1 MLILG
6 RKQGE
11 KVYIADNIRI
21 TVLGIRGNK
30 VKLGIEAP
38 HGVHVLRAELRPSIP
53 AVSTVARFRAST
65 FDASA
70 DARVR
75 TT

>member
-6 RKQGE
+6 RKKGE
-11 KVYIADNIRI
+11 KLYIANNIRI
-21 TVLGIRGNK
+21 TVLGIRGNV

-38 HGVHVLRAELRPSIP
+38 RGVHVLRAELQGSMPP
-53 AVSTVARFRAST
+53 VSTVAQFRASR

-70 DARVR
+70 DASVR
-75 TT
+75 TA